1 MRAKLRTHWVC
12 PCCVRVTCS
21 SWLRHC
27 ILPSYDVV
35 NRVTSIHFLN
45 ISLLCPCASTS
56 ELHTT
61 TRAAKARTPPIFC
74 NLLWMCITSVPNRAP
89 PTYRHDVTSTLG
101 RRLSWVEL
109 SYHATIY
116 AIILCLISAVSLKP
130 DITVIGR
137 AGFGMRLSTALAERW
152 SDTALHCDIDSRLV
166 GHCTALLLYHV
177 WLWQIV
183 IGALRGTLQ
192 SCWKERCNVAYMV
205 IFNCYRGRVDTVSY
219 LVSDWG
225 SCKVPYMTVV
235 SYTGCTGW
243 SNHGLIL
250 YTDLIVVIG

>member
-45 ISLLCPCASTS
+45 ISLLWPCASTS

-101 RRLSWVEL
+101 RRLSWVK
-109 SYHATIY
+109 TILPRY
-116 AIILCLISAVSLKP
+116 YLCYFPAYLLSAVSLKP

-137 AGFGMRLSTALAERW
+137 AGSGWDYPQLLLKGGVI
-152 SDTALHCDIDSRLV
+152 LHCTVI
-166 GHCTALLLYHV
+166 Y
-177 WLWQIV
+177 IV
-183 IGALRGTLQ
+183 
-192 SCWKERCNVAYMV
+192 
-205 IFNCYRGRVDTVSY
+205 D
-219 LVSDWG
+219 
-225 SCKVPYMTVV
+225 
-235 SYTGCTGW
+235 
-243 SNHGLIL
+243 
-250 YTDLIVVIG
+250 